1 MRRSNQLSYE
11 ATDVGNWS
19 FVGSN
24 VLVRNESS
32 TLKTILR
39 KQANEDVV

>member
-11 ATDVGNWS
+11 ATDFGSWS

-24 VLVRNESS
+24 FPAMNQSMNEMIM
-32 TLKTILR
+32 KGI
-39 KQANEDVV
+39 KN